1 MLVYSIHIQW
11 FLLMKF
17 ICYKI
22 SYEYYNLL
30 RYHESPYLFWFFK
43 LWSEI
48 HHSTIFQNLSSHN
61 GCLSLELYQSL
72 TCPISLKI
80 QVPLTLLELPLHYLL
95 WLPSGPWNI
104 PPHYQERR
112 SPTPFE
118 QHSPGF
124 PKLVPISSSSGSTS
138 NRFYL
143 QINW

>member
-1 MLVYSIHIQW
+1 
-11 FLLMKF
+11 MKF

-22 SYEYYNLL
+22 SYKYYNPL
-30 RYHESPYLFWFFK
+30 RYRESPSLFWFFK

-48 HHSTIFQNLSSHN
+48 HHSTIFQNLSTHN
-61 GCLSLELYQSL
+61 GCLLLELYQSL
-72 TCPISLKI
+72 TCPLSLKI
-80 QVPLTLLELPLHYLL
+80 QVPLTLLELPLNYLL

-104 PPHYQERR
+104 LPHCPERR
-112 SPTPFE
+112 E
-118 QHSPGF
+118 DLLCLLNNRL